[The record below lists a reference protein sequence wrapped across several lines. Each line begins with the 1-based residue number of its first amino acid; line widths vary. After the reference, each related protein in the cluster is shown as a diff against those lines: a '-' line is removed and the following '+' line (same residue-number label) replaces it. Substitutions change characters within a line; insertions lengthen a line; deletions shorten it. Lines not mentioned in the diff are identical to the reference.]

1 MTQDQFPEGR
11 APETLSRR
19 RLIGLTGG
27 GFVAAAAIAVL
38 FVLPV
43 EMHLD
48 PTGFGK
54 ATGLTRLAGSKPVTV
69 TAPAPGA
76 PPGGAA
82 AATTALYYPK
92 AFRSDVIDIPLDTV
106 DAGTEGSEL
115 EYKVRMKAGDSLVYS
130 WTVSGIANPEEFYFD
145 FHGETPAGP
154 GVPQAKVVEYRQAT
168 GLQSHGV
175 LIAPIEGVHGWYLQ
189 NQSAKAA
196 VVHLKLSG
204 FYELVPPGADGNLAG
219 IRAKS
224 TMD

>member
-1 MTQDQFPEGR
+1 MAEVETPEGR
-11 APETLSRR
+11 APQPPSRKTL
-19 RLIGLTGG
+19 LVITAG
-27 GFVAAAAIAVL
+27 GFLAAAAIAVL

-76 PPGGAA
+76 QPGGAA
-82 AATTALYYPK
+82 AVTTRYYTRP
-92 AFRSDVIDIPLDTV
+92 FRSDVIDIPLETV

-145 FHGETPAGP
+145 FHGEPPAGP
-154 GVPQAKVVEYRQAT
+154 GNPQAKVVEYRQAT
-168 GLQSHGV
+168 GLESHGV

-204 FYELVPPGADGNLAG
+204 FYDLVPPGAYGNLAG
-219 IRAKS
+219 IKAKA
-224 TMD
+224 TTD